1 MVRILAALDKLKAEY
16 DQLIPASAI
25 GHICEAIG
33 YTFRERMLGP
43 AETFYLFLVQV
54 LHQNTACSHLRH
66 LTDVT
71 CSVSA
76 YCAARTRLPLALF
89 RMMLQWVCQ
98 SMRDLSDA
106 APQWHG
112 HRVFHIDG
120 SSFSMP
126 DTPALQDA
134 FGQPSGQKVGCGF
147 PTAHLLAM
155 FDAATGMIVDVLAA
169 N

>member
-89 RMMLQWVCQ
+89 RMMLQ
-98 SMRDLSDA
+98 
-106 APQWHG
+106 
-112 HRVFHIDG
+112 
-120 SSFSMP
+120 
-126 DTPALQDA
+126 
-134 FGQPSGQKVGCGF
+134 VGCGF